1 MEQNADYSVR
11 TVLHSSSGVSVL
23 LQNRPN
29 NNLKPGDR
37 ENVDNLVSGAMPFN
51 RMATEYERA
60 CNSGVWITHRKSNRV
75 CSHDITARR
84 RRSEI
89 FFWGLNFIF
98 MQILPSVALCKYGI

>member
-1 MEQNADYSVR
+1 MR
-11 TVLHSSSGVSVL
+11 TVLPSSSSVSVL

-51 RMATEYERA
+51 RMATEYDERA

-98 MQILPSVALCKYGI
+98 MQIPPFVALCKYGF